1 MSVKILS
8 KTIVFLTNIL
18 KVAIYDRTQ
27 KLDLHA
33 ANAEK
38 LLRKQRRD
46 FEVARKNLELA
57 QAEKAIKLYKS
68 LDEAKKALD
77 GISK

>member
-8 KTIVFLTNIL
+8 KTIIFLTSIL
-18 KVAIYDRTQ
+18 KVAVYDRTQ
-27 KLDLHA
+27 KLDIHA

-68 LDEAKKALD
+68 LDEAKKALE
-77 GISK
+77 GVSK